1 LIEQACHSPE
11 VILGDDGLLA
21 QMTKALVERVLG
33 AELAHHLKTGSG
45 TVGGLECA
53 AAAVPANCRNG
64 YAPRPC

>member
-11 VILGDDGLLA
+11 VILGNDGLLA

-45 TVGGLECA
+45 TVGGLECE